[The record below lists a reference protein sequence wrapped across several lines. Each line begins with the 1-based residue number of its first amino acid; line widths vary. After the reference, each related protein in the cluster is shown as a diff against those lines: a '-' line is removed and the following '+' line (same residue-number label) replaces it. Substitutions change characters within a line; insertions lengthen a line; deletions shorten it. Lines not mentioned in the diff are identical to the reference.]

1 MLFGIII
8 FGNVR
13 DTLYADF
20 TAALAFYHS
29 GVVYMVYVA
38 LSGSYSKADT
48 KSIWYHFTLLLNYC

>member
-48 KSIWYHFTLLLNYC
+48 KSI